1 MCPMKK
7 ISRAEQKAGLMA
19 KAEKLIDELLEW
31 DEQTRRPNL
40 TQIED
45 KVLELRKRMSMAM
58 AETVLEGQ
66 EGKAPV
72 PGAKCPKCGKE
83 MRYKGGHRNQVESR
97 AGMLEV
103 ERGYYW
109 CPECEQGVFPPG

>member
-7 ISRAEQKAGLMA
+7 ISRAEQKARLMA

-31 DEQTRRPNL
+31 DEQTKRPNL

-45 KVLELRKRMSMAM
+45 KVLELRKRMSAAM

-66 EGKAPV
+66 GGKEPV
-72 PGAKCPKCGKE
+72 PGPKCPKCGKE

-97 AGMLEV
+97 AGRLEV
-103 ERGYYW
+103 ERGYSW

>member
-1 MCPMKK
+1 MKK
-7 ISRAEQKAGLMA
+7 NSRAEQKARLMA

-31 DEQTRRPNL
+31 EEGTKRPNL

-45 KVLELRKRMSMAM
+45 KVLELRKRMSVAM

-66 EGKAPV
+66 AGKEAG
-72 PGAKCPKCGKE
+72 PGPKCPKCGKE
-83 MRYKGGHRNQVESR
+83 MRSKGGHRNQVESR
-97 AGMLEV
+97 AGTLEV

-109 CPECEQGVFPPG
+109 CPACEQGVFPPG